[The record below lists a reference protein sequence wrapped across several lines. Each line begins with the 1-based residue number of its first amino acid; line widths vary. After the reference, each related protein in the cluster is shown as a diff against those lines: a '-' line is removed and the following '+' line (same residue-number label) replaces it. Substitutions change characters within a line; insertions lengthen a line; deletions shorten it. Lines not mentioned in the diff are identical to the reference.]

1 MGTDPRQHVKPGDKL
16 RIAAEQINFL
26 NGLMRPDTGF
36 KGPALPGYEPGRNVI
51 MARNSSGG
59 DLNRWGVLAITGIEI
74 NPSEGETKRRSFE
87 EMPCVVGTMPSAT
100 TGAAFCIAVEPIKAG
115 KVGRVVVAGVVQAR
129 LTVGGGG
136 SGDRAKPHAS
146 RETLQLG
153 ADGPARVLWRQSGT
167 GTVWGLVR
175 IDDGGGEVRVG
186 KVTADWAFGTCATVT
201 IWEGEASSGESCKP
215 TQTSPAA
222 TIADVRNLSRDVKAQ
237 SWVEIARAADG
248 KWYLV
253 EAGSPDDE
261 GSCRK
266 TIGGEDITKWP
277 GWDGTKQQILGHD
290 ENGCL
295 KWFDIAECEE
305 GSTGGG
311 GA

>member
-1 MGTDPRQHVKPGDKL
+1 M
-16 RIAAEQINFL
+16 
-26 NGLMRPDTGF
+26 
-36 KGPALPGYEPGRNVI
+36 
-51 MARNSSGG
+51 
-59 DLNRWGVLAITGIEI
+59 
-74 NPSEGETKRRSFE
+74 
-87 EMPCVVGTMPSAT
+87 
-100 TGAAFCIAVEPIKAG
+100 CI
-115 KVGRVVVAGVVQAR
+115 R
-129 LTVGGGG
+129 
-136 SGDRAKPHAS
+136 DR
-146 RETLQLG
+146 
-153 ADGPARVLWRQSGT
+153 
-167 GTVWGLVR
+167 
-175 IDDGGGEVRVG
+175 
-186 KVTADWAFGTCATVT
+186 
-201 IWEGEASSGESCKP
+201 
-215 TQTSPAA
+215 
-222 TIADVRNLSRDVKAQ
+222 

-277 GWDGTKQQILGHD
+277 GWDGTTQQILGHD